1 MMAIIIGV
9 CDVKIF
15 VGFMPGIRIYR
26 CDFKLCGFTEE
37 EIFCPLGGIIFS
49 SGVCLFSSV

>member
-1 MMAIIIGV
+1 MMAMIIGV

-15 VGFMPGIRIYR
+15 VGFMPGNRIYR

-49 SGVCLFSSV
+49 SCVCLFSSV